1 LVFGC
6 FAPNPTTIVGL
17 RVCLFLAF
25 FAATKKTIISGNSNA
40 ALCKLAIIVFYK
52 KLNAGHPIS
61 QHGTTSIPNEKS
73 YEIDENSCMNLMNL
87 RTYMLIAKK
96 DFVSHIN
103 HKI

>member
-1 LVFGC
+1 VQAC
-6 FAPNPTTIVGL
+6 N
-17 RVCLFLAF
+17 LFFLQ
-25 FAATKKTIISGNSNA
+25 
-40 ALCKLAIIVFYK
+40 K
-52 KLNAGHPIS
+52 KLNNGHPIS

-73 YEIDENSCMNLMNL
+73 QEIDEISCMNLMNL

>member
-1 LVFGC
+1 LLV
-6 FAPNPTTIVGL
+6 L
-17 RVCLFLAF
+17 LAF
-25 FAATKKTIISGNSNA
+25 FAATKTTIISGNSNA
-40 ALCKLAIIVFYK
+40 AFCNLAITFFHK

-73 YEIDENSCMNLMNL
+73 YEMDENSCMNLMNL